1 MVNDGD
7 RESEIQADKSVA
19 DEDQEGEGKM
29 NVLRELDV
37 SKKTSLLRKEFQVKG
52 IIVKADRK
60 LRQRGIIRMR

>member
-7 RESEIQADKSVA
+7 RESEIQTDKSVA

-29 NVLRELDV
+29 NVLRELGV